1 MEKIHFAAMSGDL
14 TEIFH
19 ILKTTKEPGK
29 ILRRTIKGGLT
40 PMHLVSK
47 HGHREGLKMFL
58 ENQGDPLIEDSK
70 GRLPIH
76 YAARYGHCDIVNL
89 LLDTSPKSKLIE
101 RKDKHFG
108 QTSLHYAAAGGH
120 DEVILLLLKRGAK
133 ADSCSFAAETPADIA
148 AFYEHKMLAQRLRKL
163 TSSIG

>member
-29 ILRRTIKGGLT
+29 ILRRTTRGGLT

-47 HGHREGLKMFL
+47 PGHLEGLKMFL
-58 ENQGDPLIEDSK
+58 ENQGDPLVEDSK

-76 YAARYGHCDIVNL
+76 YACRYGHCDVVDL
-89 LLDTSPKSKLIE
+89 LLDTASKLIE
-101 RKDKHFG
+101 SKDKHFG
-108 QTSLHYAAAGGH
+108 QTPVHFAAAGGH

-133 ADSCSFAAETPADIA
+133 ADSFSFAAETPADIA
-148 AFYEHKMLAQRLRKL
+148 DFYEHKTLAQRLRKL
-163 TSSIG
+163 TSSSE

>member
-29 ILRRTIKGGLT
+29 VLRRTIKGGLT
-40 PMHLVSK
+40 PMHLIAK
-47 HGHREGLKMFL
+47 HGHADGLKMFL
-58 ENQGDPLIEDSK
+58 ENDGDPMVEDSK

-76 YAARYGHCDIVNL
+76 YASRYGHCDIINM
-89 LLDTSPKSKLIE
+89 LLDMTTKTTNLIE
-101 RKDKHFG
+101 RKDGYFG
-108 QTSLHYAAAGGH
+108 QAPLHFAAAGGH

-133 ADSCSFAAETPADIA
+133 VDSYSFAAETPADIA
-148 AFYEHKMLAQRLRKL
+148 EFYEHKILAQRLRKL
-163 TSSIG
+163 SKLD